1 LWRASVRRAACDGT
15 EKWPGTACRGHSLAI
30 SGKECLPDLTILLA
44 ALTLAALSALTGLI
58 CLVLLSALLAA
69 ALLAT
74 LLTALVL
81 LVRAFVRHAVP
92 LSGVVQHHINRSC
105 TASVPESRCG
115 NIVHRAVHAIVPDP
129 INSKRS
135 FRPSHDLFVLSPNE
149 RQRQNVPKFFHLR
162 NRNSWNN
169 QM

>member
-1 LWRASVRRAACDGT
+1 
-15 EKWPGTACRGHSLAI
+15 
-30 SGKECLPDLTILLA
+30 LA
-44 ALTLAALSALTGLI
+44 ALTLAALSTLLAALTGLI
-58 CLVLLSALLAA
+58 CLVLLSALLTA

-92 LSGVVQHHINRSC
+92 LSGVVQHRINPSSM
-105 TASVPESRCG
+105 ASVPESRCG
-115 NIVHRAVHAIVPDP
+115 NIVHRAVHTIVPDL

-135 FRPSHDLFVLSPNE
+135 FRSSRDLFVLSPNE